1 MQELC
6 KKSLQNRTYF
16 LPIATLCRNLHI
28 TAPRALPRGAL
39 FHGLSFVP
47 IAIPICICQIF
58 CRRCGIG
65 EIFTCKIRPARRA
78 YIYGTVPPLG
88 IFKCHA
94 CKILATQERMT
105 PNACGVTGNRNAC
118 NASLYPN
125 DEIMKLYGKLS
136 IAQMQAND
144 NPLTQKLKKSHPQW
158 DDFFRMQLFYGYV
171 TSFFAPGRS
180 R

>member
-1 MQELC
+1 MRFLAFDYSTLAPAMQELC

-28 TAPRALPRGAL
+28 TAPRALPRGAR
-39 FHGLSFVP
+39 FFGISIVT
-47 IAIPICICQIF
+47 IKIPTCFLYKIIR
-58 CRRCGIG
+58 CRRGA

-94 CKILATQERMT
+94 CKTAAIRERRI
-105 PNACGVTGNRNAC
+105 PNAYDAVGNRDAC

-125 DEIMKLYGKLS
+125 DEIMKLCGKLS
-136 IAQMQAND
+136 IAQRQPSAAKN
-144 NPLTQKLKKSHPQW
+144 
-158 DDFFRMQLFYGYV
+158 
-171 TSFFAPGRS
+171 
-180 R
+180 

>member
-1 MQELC
+1 MRFLAFDYSTLAPAMQELC

-47 IAIPICICQIF
+47 ITIIICFFQIF

-94 CKILATQERMT
+94 CKTAAIRERRI
-105 PNACGVTGNRNAC
+105 PNAYDAVGNRDAC

-125 DEIMKLYGKLS
+125 DEIMKLCGKLS
-136 IAQMQAND
+136 IAQRQPSAAKN
-144 NPLTQKLKKSHPQW
+144 
-158 DDFFRMQLFYGYV
+158 
-171 TSFFAPGRS
+171 
-180 R
+180 

>member
-1 MQELC
+1 MRFLAFDYNTLAPAMQELC

-28 TAPRALPRGAL
+28 TAPRALLRGAL

-65 EIFTCKIRPARRA
+65 KITACKIRSVCCAFGL
-78 YIYGTVPPLG
+78 GTIPTLAV
-88 IFKCHA
+88 FKCHA

-136 IAQMQAND
+136 IAKIQAND
-144 NPLTQKLKKSHPQW
+144 NPLPQKTEKKPSAV
-158 DDFFRMQLFYGYV
+158 G
-171 TSFFAPGRS
+171 
-180 R
+180 

>member
-1 MQELC
+1 MRFLAFDYSTLAPAMQELR

-16 LPIATLCRNLHI
+16 LPIATLCRRAHI
-28 TAPRALPRGAL
+28 AAPRALPRGAL
-39 FHGLSFVP
+39 FHGLSFIP

-58 CRRCGIG
+58 CRCRGVG
-65 EIFTCKIRPARRA
+65 EIFTCKIRPTRRA

-94 CKILATQERMT
+94 CKTAAIRERRI
-105 PNACGVTGNRNAC
+105 PNACDAVGNRDAC

-125 DEIMKLYGKLS
+125 DEIMKLCGKLS

-144 NPLTQKLKKSHPQW
+144 NPLPQKTEKKPSAV
-158 DDFFRMQLFYGYV
+158 G
-171 TSFFAPGRS
+171 
-180 R
+180 